1 MNAIGDTLRKLGIA
15 ASSSKIGGILY
26 HQIARRI
33 DRVLIP
39 WSGARLS
46 MGPPGRTVLIT
57 TTGARS
63 GRPRV
68 ASLAFGWDGDAMIVI
83 ASKGGAAQHPAWYH
97 NLKAD
102 PRVRVEH
109 RGGVEE
115 RIAREATGVER
126 DALFA
131 RMAGDFANFDAYQRR
146 AAAESGRTIPVMV
159 LERRGGKS

>member
-1 MNAIGDTLRKLGIA
+1 VGSIADVLQRIGIA
-15 ASSSKIGGILY
+15 ASSSKLGGIFY
-26 HQIARRI
+26 HHVSRRI

-39 WSGARLS
+39 WSGARWS

-68 ASLAFGWDGDAMIVI
+68 ASLAFGWAGDDMILV
-83 ASKGGAAQHPAWYH
+83 ASKGGAAEHPGWYH

-109 RGGVEE
+109 RGGIEQ
-115 RIAREATGVER
+115 RIAREATGAER

-131 RMAGDFANFDAYQRR
+131 RMAGEFANFAAYQER
-146 AAAESGRTIPVMV
+146 ATALSGRKIPVMV
-159 LERRGGKS
+159 LEPTR

>member
-1 MNAIGDTLRKLGIA
+1 MSSIAEALRRIGIA
-15 ASSSKIGGILY
+15 ASSSRIGGMFY
-26 HQIARRI
+26 HHVSRRI

-39 WSGARLS
+39 WSGARWS

-68 ASLAFGWDGDAMIVI
+68 ASLAFGWDGDAMILV
-83 ASKGGAAQHPAWYH
+83 ASKGGAAEHPAWYH
-97 NLKAD
+97 NLKSH

-109 RGGVEE
+109 RGGIEE
-115 RIAREATGVER
+115 RVAREAMGAER

-131 RMAGDFANFDAYQRR
+131 RMAGDFANFAAYQER
-146 AAAESGRTIPVMV
+146 ATALSGRKIPVMV
-159 LERRGGKS
+159 LERGR